1 MVESV
6 ESTLHRSRLK
16 ARPSSKPSP
25 PSPCEASSFQSNA
38 RHSFARFASA
48 ASHPR
53 YFIVNSHESQC
64 HRVKESFSHPS
75 LSGKQESVGNFHLGR
90 AFSSLD
96 FDSPSLSP
104 PFETRHSPIL
114 LHLLLLLLFQICP
127 YFTFDANR
135 REITRGI
142 GGEEFS
148 GKRNDRKPRFIRII
162 NIGSAVDFQL

>member
-38 RHSFARFASA
+38 RHSFARFASV

-64 HRVKESFSHPS
+64 HHHRVKESFSHPS
-75 LSGKQESVGNFHLGR
+75 LSGKQELVGIFTSEGLFPRSISTHHPYHHPSKRVTHL
-90 AFSSLD
+90 
-96 FDSPSLSP
+96 
-104 PFETRHSPIL
+104 H
-114 LHLLLLLLFQICP
+114 LLLLLFQICP

>member
-64 HRVKESFSHPS
+64 HHHRVKESFSHPS
-75 LSGKQESVGNFHLGR
+75 LSGKQELVGNFHLGR

-104 PFETRHSPIL
+104 PFETRHSPPPPPPPL
-114 LHLLLLLLFQICP
+114 PNLSLFH
-127 YFTFDANR
+127 FR
-135 REITRGI
+135 RESAWNNSGNWRGRI
-142 GGEEFS
+142 FGETKWS
-148 GKRNDRKPRFIRII
+148 
-162 NIGSAVDFQL
+162 

>member
-16 ARPSSKPSP
+16 ARPSSKPSSS
-25 PSPCEASSFQSNA
+25 PSMRSFQSNA
-38 RHSFARFASA
+38 RHSFA
-48 ASHPR
+48 ASHPRLRIPR

-64 HRVKESFSHPS
+64 HHRIKEIFPLP
-75 LSGKQESVGNFHLGR
+75 LSGKQELVGICTSEELFPRSISTHHPYHR
-90 AFSSLD
+90 
-96 FDSPSLSP
+96 PSKRVTHQSP
-104 PFETRHSPIL
+104 PL
-114 LHLLLLLLFQICP
+114 LRQICP

-162 NIGSAVDFQL
+162 NIGSAADFQL